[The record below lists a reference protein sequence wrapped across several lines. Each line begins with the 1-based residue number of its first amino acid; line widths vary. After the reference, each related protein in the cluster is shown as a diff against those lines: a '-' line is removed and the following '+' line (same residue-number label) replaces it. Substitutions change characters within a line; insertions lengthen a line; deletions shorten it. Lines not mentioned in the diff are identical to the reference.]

1 MLCVFCRSR
10 GDCPTSVYTKQPMF
24 LLVQPPINSVTSSQL
39 RHTGDLLGASW
50 WKNWKAW
57 FSAIYSFCP
66 ILRFMRFWH
75 YKTERND
82 ILRRNRPSVSN
93 FRSLQIVG
101 CLKFMVFDILGKAL
115 HHQMIIG
122 PPDGPLYFFQTPL
135 ASGWT
140 AFGENPF
147 WTMTPTQKIRETGQP
162 PKIVTFW

>member
-93 FRSLQIVG
+93 FLSLQIVG

-115 HHQMIIG
+115 HHQMILWPQMDPWTFSKHHGLLVERPSAKIHFEKW
-122 PPDGPLYFFQTPL
+122 PPNKNIVLEIVETYFF
-135 ASGWT
+135 
-140 AFGENPF
+140 
-147 WTMTPTQKIRETGQP
+147 
-162 PKIVTFW
+162 